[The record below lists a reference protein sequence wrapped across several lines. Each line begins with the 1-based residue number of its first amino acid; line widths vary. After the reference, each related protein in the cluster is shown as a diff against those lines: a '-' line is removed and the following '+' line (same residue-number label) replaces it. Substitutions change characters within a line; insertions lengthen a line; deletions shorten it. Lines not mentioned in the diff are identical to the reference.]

1 MHPKIVLSALAF
13 IATTGAIETHGGYSY
28 EARFSPD
35 ASPETKDIKDPY
47 EIAAAKQAYAHL
59 RDRIQTTSIASQCLT
74 KSEGTEPA
82 DLYALKDCIVAD
94 NKDNFF
100 TLLSEDIQDSNAFW
114 DEVVKQSTTDRS
126 QWVPARV
133 YTKGYFNGNLTA
145 TQFAAWTLSPN
156 ADAANL
162 HANPE
167 HYYKETALDAT
178 GAQVSEIFEGWGG
191 VLSTFGTKRTNF
203 TVPAF
208 ATPVYG
214 STDTPEAWDIGAS
227 FPLPLQ
233 RVGSK
238 VLTSGSRNTFGAL
251 HIAVRD
257 FPASEGSTGMSGIEV
272 YSAVW
277 YPPWDQGSDADHTEF
292 LSNYL
297 PDEAHHMVV
306 EVINL
311 TLQAQKDCSE
321 SGSCVIPSSG

>member
-1 MHPKIVLSALAF
+1 MQLATVALASAI
-13 IATTGAIETHGGYSY
+13 IATAGAIETHGGYQY
-28 EARFSPD
+28 ESRFSAD
-35 ASPETKDIKDPY
+35 ATPETKDIKDPY
-47 EIAAAKQAYAHL
+47 EIAAAKEAYSHL
-59 RDRIQTTSIASQCLT
+59 QERITATNVSSQCLT
-74 KSEGTEPA
+74 KPEGTQPA
-82 DLYALKDCIVAD
+82 DLYALKGCIVAD

-100 TLLSEDIQDSNAFW
+100 TLLSEDIQDSDNFW
-114 DEVVKQSTTDRS
+114 DKVVQESTTDRT

-145 TQFAAWTLSPN
+145 TEFAAWTLSPN

-178 GAQVSEIFEGWGG
+178 GAQYSQILEGWGG

-203 TVPAF
+203 TVPDF
-208 ATPVYG
+208 ETPVYG
-214 STDTPEAWDIGAS
+214 SADTPEDWDIGPS

-238 VLTSGSRNTFGAL
+238 ILVSGGGKIFGAL

-257 FPASEGSTGMSGIEV
+257 FTASEGSTGLSGIEV

-277 YPPWDQGSDADHTEF
+277 YPPWDQASNADHTEF
-292 LSNYL
+292 VTNYL
-297 PDEAHHMVV
+297 ADEAHHMVV

-311 TLQAQKDCSE
+311 TLQAQEDCK
-321 SGSCVIPSSG
+321 SGLCVIPS